1 MSELTNN
8 GRWFIT
14 GTDTEVGKTVA
25 TCAFL
30 QAATARGLRVAGYK
44 PVASGS
50 EMTYE
55 GPRNSDALA
64 LQANSSVAL
73 SYAQVN
79 PCTFIE
85 PTSPHIVSKLE
96 GRTIEFSVLSKGLR
110 ELEPLAD
117 WVVVEGAGGW
127 FTPLNESQ
135 TFADWVIEEKL
146 PVILVVGMRLGCINH
161 AVLTAQAIMQS
172 GLTLAGWIANDVEE
186 TGKHH
191 QAYLETLRRMLP
203 APLLGEIPY
212 LQNDQFS
219 EMGRYLSLE
228 SLFLPASLYKQDPYT
243 AR

>member
-1 MSELTNN
+1 MSTLINN
-8 GRWFIT
+8 RRWFIT

-30 QAATARGLRVAGYK
+30 QAAKSAGLRVAGYK

-50 EMTYE
+50 DMTAD

-64 LQANSSVAL
+64 LQANSSGEL
-73 SYAQVN
+73 RYEQVN

-85 PTSPHIVSKLE
+85 PTSPHIVSELE
-96 GRTIEFSVLSKGLR
+96 GRPIEFSVLSQGLR

-127 FTPLNESQ
+127 FTPLNVTQ
-135 TFADWVIEEKL
+135 TFADWVIAERL

-161 AVLTAQAIMQS
+161 AVLTAQAIVQS

-191 QAYLETLRRMLP
+191 QAYLATLKRMLP
-203 APLLGEIPY
+203 APLLGEIPF
-212 LQNDQFS
+212 LQDVQFS
-219 EMGRYLSLE
+219 RHGHYLSL
-228 SLFLPASLYKQDPYT
+228 DPLLNS
-243 AR
+243 AIKP